1 LSNSST
7 RRYIVAGAPSPFGS
21 MALSKRA
28 LITGITGQDGS
39 YLAEYLLEQGY
50 EVHGLVRRVAL
61 EDPDRRFGRIRHL
74 EGKVTLHSGSLES
87 YPSIF
92 HIFSKVDFD
101 ECYHLAAQSF
111 VAESFA
117 DGFSTMN
124 TNINGTH
131 YVLAALREIRPG
143 CRFYFAGSSEMFGK
157 VRESPQNEATRFH
170 PRSPYGISKVAGHYL
185 SLNYREAYDIF
196 AVSGI
201 LFNHESPRRGFEF
214 VTRKITSGVAR
225 IKLGQASELRL
236 GNLDARRD
244 WGHAR
249 DYVRAMHLMLQQDQP
264 EDFVV
269 GTGET
274 HTVREF
280 CELAFG
286 EVGLDYNDH
295 VVIDPRFLRPA
306 EVELLLADPTRARE
320 RLGWQPTASFQD
332 LVREMVHSDLEALEA
347 SPARPVPPA

>member
-1 LSNSST
+1 
-7 RRYIVAGAPSPFGS
+7 VA
-21 MALSKRA
+21 KRA

-74 EGKVTLHSGSLES
+74 EGRVTLHSGSLES

-92 HIFSKVDFD
+92 QIFSQVDFH

-131 YVLAALREIRPG
+131 YVLAALREIRPD

-157 VRESPQNEATRFH
+157 VKDSPQNEETRFH
-170 PRSPYGISKVAGHYL
+170 PRSPYGISKVAGYYL

-196 AVSGI
+196 TASGI
-201 LFNHESPRRGFEF
+201 LFNHESPRRGYEF

-225 IKLGQASELRL
+225 IKRGQATELRL

-249 DYVRAMHLMLQQDQP
+249 DYVRAMHLMLQQDEP

-286 EVGLDYNDH
+286 EVGLDYRDH

-306 EVELLLADPTRARE
+306 EVELLLADPTRARQ
-320 RLGWQPTASFQD
+320 RLGWQPTTSFED
-332 LVREMVHSDLEALEA
+332 LVREMVQADLEALEA
-347 SPARPVPPA
+347 TATGPAPPT

>member
-1 LSNSST
+1 
-7 RRYIVAGAPSPFGS
+7 
-21 MALSKRA
+21 LSKRA

-39 YLAEYLLEQGY
+39 YLAEHLLEQGY

-74 EGKVTLHSGSLES
+74 DGKVTLHSGSLES

-92 HIFSKVDFD
+92 QVFSQVDFD

-157 VRESPQNEATRFH
+157 VEETPQNEETRFH
-170 PRSPYGISKVAGHYL
+170 PRSPYGISKVAGYYL

-201 LFNHESPRRGFEF
+201 LFNHESPRRGYEF

-225 IKLGQASELRL
+225 IKNGQASELRL

-249 DYVRAMHLMLQQDQP
+249 DYVRAMHLMLQQDEP
-264 EDFVV
+264 EDFVI

-286 EVGLDYNDH
+286 EVGLDYQDH

-306 EVELLLADPTRARE
+306 EVELLLADPSRARE
-320 RLGWQPTASFQD
+320 RLGWQPTASFED
-332 LVREMVHSDLEALEA
+332 LVREMVRADLEALDA
-347 SPARPVPPA
+347 TATRPVSPA